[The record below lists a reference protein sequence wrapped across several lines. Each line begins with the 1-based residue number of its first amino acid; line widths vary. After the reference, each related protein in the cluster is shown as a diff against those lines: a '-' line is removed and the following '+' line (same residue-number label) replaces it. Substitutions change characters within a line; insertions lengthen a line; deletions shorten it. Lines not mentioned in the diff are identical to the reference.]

1 MCRELGVI
9 SSAVAGC
16 DGRLLSP
23 KTAWSCTTRPLIES
37 EMCASVDGCSPKSG
51 RSMQGIRLSKNISAL
66 SWLEHLLEWMV
77 PNQASCLHACFVGFR
92 MVPVVALASCSAGTD
107 VAPEAGAGSDLRP
120 RAHYHAAFVHAN
132 SHIFGSSVPTA
143 FAMSPGHLLAAA
155 ARGV

>member
-23 KTAWSCTTRPLIES
+23 KTAWSCTTRPLIGS

-107 VAPEAGAGSDLRP
+107 VRRKQEPEVICDRELITMPLLSMRTRISSEAPSQRP
-120 RAHYHAAFVHAN
+120 L
-132 SHIFGSSVPTA
+132 P
-143 FAMSPGHLLAAA
+143 
-155 ARGV
+155 